1 MFKSGRSDKERIT
14 VYTCNNSEN
23 CDACKRNK
31 CVMLN
36 GLYSHSCPYGQMRRE
51 EGYTKAARRCGD
63 LIRKRKEEYGDVAH
77 SKGDLKFL
85 CYIGDYVFLP
95 LPHLINYSN
104 SIRDKNFFKGDGDII
119 KKEDFTPE
127 FIVEL
132 IKYRPEALMGGEI
145 TSYQKKEV
153 PKFCNQLKRYMSD
166 MYEKVKTIY
175 PEIEDRIEDIDYRD
189 KMAKVVTLLPGKV
202 KLSTKILEW
211 DGSVIKA
218 EGNQLTFWGLS
229 RETVIITP
237 DENTYVKIVDNATVT
252 DDTEFKD
259 E

>member
-1 MFKSGRSDKERIT
+1 
-14 VYTCNNSEN
+14 
-23 CDACKRNK
+23 
-31 CVMLN
+31 MLN

-51 EGYTKAARRCGD
+51 EGYTKAARRCGV
-63 LIRKRKEEYGDVAH
+63 LIRKRKDEYGDVAN
-77 SKGDLKFL
+77 SKGSLKFL

-104 SIRDKNFFKGDGDII
+104 SIRENSFFKGDGDII
-119 KKEDFTPE
+119 SREDFTPE

-153 PKFCNQLKRYMSD
+153 PKFCNQLKRYMPD
-166 MYEKVKTIY
+166 IFDKVKMIY
-175 PEIEDRIEDIDYRD
+175 PEIEDRIKNIDYKD
-189 KMAKVVTLLPGKV
+189 KEAKVVTLLPGKV

-218 EGNQLTFWGLS
+218 EGNQLTFWGLTK
-229 RETVIITP
+229 EPVVITP
-237 DENTYVKIVDNATVT
+237 DENTYVQIIDSAMVT
-252 DDTEFKD
+252 EDTEFKD

>member
-1 MFKSGRSDKERIT
+1 MG
-14 VYTCNNSEN
+14 N
-23 CDACKRNK
+23 
-31 CVMLN
+31 
-36 GLYSHSCPYGQMRRE
+36 
-51 EGYTKAARRCGD
+51 
-63 LIRKRKEEYGDVAH
+63 
-77 SKGDLKFL
+77 
-85 CYIGDYVFLP
+85 
-95 LPHLINYSN
+95 
-104 SIRDKNFFKGDGDII
+104 GDII

-153 PKFCNQLKRYMSD
+153 PKFCNQLKRYMPD
-166 MYEKVKTIY
+166 MFEKVKEIY
-175 PEIEDRIEDIDYRD
+175 PEVENRIEDINYRD
-189 KMAKVVTLLPGKV
+189 KWAKVVTLLPGNV

-229 RETVIITP
+229 NEPVVITP
-237 DENTYVKIVDNATVT
+237 NKNTYVQIVDNAMVT